1 MNEWHGGDAAG
12 SGGLLRGTEKF
23 RQTHSTCR
31 SMEWSLVLSMTWAEL
46 CNDKRLQ
53 DLPFKIEL
61 DRFGKIIMSPT
72 RNIHGFYA
80 SEIAQILM
88 DLMKRGKTLVECAI
102 ETADGTKVADV
113 AWASPETFA
122 VIKPEFSCSVA
133 PEICVE
139 VLSPSNQ
146 ANEMEFKKQLYLRAG
161 AKEYWVCDEEGRIR
175 FFNVTGELEKSV
187 LCSEFPTRIE

>member
-1 MNEWHGGDAAG
+1 
-12 SGGLLRGTEKF
+12 
-23 RQTHSTCR
+23 
-31 SMEWSLVLSMTWAEL
+31 MTWAEL

-72 RNIHGFYA
+72 RNIHGYFA
-80 SEIAQILM
+80 SRIAHMLKEQLPS
-88 DLMKRGKTLVECAI
+88 GETLVECAI
-102 ETADGTKVADV
+102 DTADGTKVADV
-113 AWASPETFA
+113 AWASAETFA
-122 VIKPEFSCSVA
+122 IIKPELSCSVA

-161 AKEYWVCDEEGRIR
+161 AKEYWACDEEGKVR
-175 FFNVTGELEKSV
+175 FFDVTGEMRKSG
-187 LCSEFPTRIE
+187 LSPNFPTALE

>member
-1 MNEWHGGDAAG
+1 MLG
-12 SGGLLRGTEKF
+12 
-23 RQTHSTCR
+23 
-31 SMEWSLVLSMTWAEL
+31 MTWAEL

-72 RNIHGFYA
+72 RNIHGFFA
-80 SEIAQILM
+80 SRIAHL
-88 DLMKRGKTLVECAI
+88 LKELLPSGETLVECAV

-161 AKEYWVCDEEGRIR
+161 AKEYWVCDEEGKIR
-175 FFNVTGELEKSV
+175 FFNVTGEIKGSI
-187 LCSEFPTRIE
+187 LCPEFGTLIE

>member
-1 MNEWHGGDAAG
+1 
-12 SGGLLRGTEKF
+12 
-23 RQTHSTCR
+23 
-31 SMEWSLVLSMTWAEL
+31 MTWAEL
-46 CNDKRLQ
+46 CEDKRLQ

-72 RNIHGFYA
+72 RNIHGYFA
-80 SEIAQILM
+80 SEIARLLM
-88 DLMKRGKTLVECAI
+88 EFMKRGKTLVECAV

-113 AWASPETFA
+113 AWVSPETFEI
-122 VIKPEFSCSVA
+122 IKPELSCSVA

-175 FFNVTGELEKSV
+175 FFNASGGLQKSV